1 MALRVSS
8 FLTTHTHHLFSIDE
22 DSPHKMAL
30 RPEDSPPRF
39 APLTRQLSGLGAK
52 LGNVFGGGARDDS
65 SSLAMSDSETLAGG
79 EQPWPVVFF
88 YYTFLFLSTDFLVVV
103 VVSRVPGRDK
113 GASRASR
120 DKHHCSVTGVLL
132 AASGGVTDKRKKTQN
147 NQQYFSHFLPVA
159 AVRCAPRRASGPDSG
174 HPPAIVGI
182 GALPPFAHRAHRVHH
197 RRQPLS
203 LAARHRIAQR
213 AKAD

>member
-120 DKHHCSVTGVLL
+120 DKHTQVLL
-132 AASGGVTDKRKKTQN
+132 AGLPINGKKTQN
-147 NQQYFSHFLPVA
+147 NQQYFSHFLRVA

-182 GALPPFAHRAHRVHH
+182 GAPPPFAHRAHRVHH